1 MTRNRSTSTV
11 AALLL
16 LALSAGGCATTQR
29 GPAEWDGLVR
39 QQGTR
44 LDAVFVKP
52 DAEIPAY
59 RNILLKPAEV
69 RFARNWE
76 PNRGGRSAVGRLDA
90 SDVAAIQADL
100 ATMLQDIFREELAAG
115 GYQLVDEAGPDTLI
129 VIPAIVDLY
138 ITAPD
143 TMTAGRSRTYTANSG
158 RMTLVLELRDSVTGE
173 VLARVVDTRS
183 GRNSGMLQITN
194 RVTNTADA
202 RRALRTWAQALR
214 GGLDRLYKGGD

>member
-1 MTRNRSTSTV
+1 MTTYRTTSTV

-16 LALSAGGCATTQR
+16 FALAAGGCATTQR

-44 LDAVFVKP
+44 LDAVFIKP

-76 PNRGGRSAVGRLDA
+76 PNRGGRSAVGRLNAADMA
-90 SDVAAIQADL
+90 SIQADL
-100 ATMLQDIFREELAAG
+100 STMFQDIFREELAAG
-115 GYQLVDEAGPDTLI
+115 GYQLVEEAGPDTLV

-183 GRNSGMLQITN
+183 GRNSGMMQITN
-194 RVTNTADA
+194 RVTNSADA
-202 RRALRTWAQALR
+202 RRAIRTWAQALR

>member
-1 MTRNRSTSTV
+1 MNANLKSSSV

-16 LALSAGGCATTQR
+16 MALAAGGCTTTQR

-39 QQGTR
+39 QPGTR
-44 LDAVFVKP
+44 LDAVFVRP

-76 PNRGGRSAVGRLDA
+76 PNRGGRSAVGRLNAADMT
-90 SDVAAIQADL
+90 AIQADL
-100 ATMLQDIFREELAAG
+100 ATMLQDIFREELTAG
-115 GYQLVDEAGPDTLI
+115 GYELVTEAGPDTLI

-173 VLARVVDTRS
+173 VLARVQKLPVAAKVP
-183 GRNSGMLQITN
+183 GLF
-194 RVTNTADA
+194 
-202 RRALRTWAQALR
+202 RRAS
-214 GGLDRLYKGGD
+214 

>member
-1 MTRNRSTSTV
+1 MHMNPKTSTV
-11 AALLL
+11 CALLL
-16 LALSAGGCATTQR
+16 FALAAGGCATTQR

-39 QQGTR
+39 QPGTR

-76 PNRGGRSAVGRLDA
+76 PNRGGRSAVSRLNAADMA
-90 SDVAAIQADL
+90 SIQADL

-115 GYQLVDEAGPDTLI
+115 GYQLVTEAGPDTLV

-183 GRNSGMLQITN
+183 GRNSGMMQITN
-194 RVTNTADA
+194 RVTNSADA
-202 RRALRTWAQALR
+202 RRAIRTWAQALR
-214 GGLDRLYKGGD
+214 GGLDRLYKGAD

>member
-1 MTRNRSTSTV
+1 MNRNLKTSTV
-11 AALLL
+11 CTLLL
-16 LALSAGGCATTQR
+16 LALTAGGCATTQR

-39 QQGTR
+39 QPGTR

-76 PNRGGRSAVGRLDA
+76 PNRGGRSAVGRLNAADM
-90 SDVAAIQADL
+90 AAIQADL
-100 ATMLQDIFREELAAG
+100 ATMLQDIFREELTAG
-115 GYQLVDEAGPDTLI
+115 GYELVSEPGPDTLI

-183 GRNSGMLQITN
+183 GRNSGMMQITN
-194 RVTNTADA
+194 RVTNSADA
-202 RRALRTWAQALR
+202 RRAIRTWAQALR
-214 GGLDRLYKGGD
+214 GGLDSLYKGTD